1 MRELYRN
8 GVTRSRSGQASPA
21 AAGPVTIQDVA
32 RAAGVGRQTVSNV
45 LNGSGRVGEAT
56 KARVLDAVTTL
67 GYYPHQGARSLRS
80 RRTRQLAYVMP
91 PMQLLPGNYIMQQFL
106 QALAAAS
113 VRRSHSVVLVVPD
126 GDPRG
131 EMRRLIASRSVDAF
145 LLSELQPDDP
155 RVVLLAEAGMP
166 FACFGRVGPALPQHW
181 VDIDNHAAI
190 IDAVEHVLARGFSR
204 VAFVGYRTAN
214 HWDHE
219 RQNGFRAAL
228 ARHGVPD
235 DEVSVLL
242 VDEASARRKIQSLL
256 TGAPRGGR
264 RGVPLRPDAI
274 VTGSDRLAAMIYEI
288 AAELRLRIGRD
299 LGVTGFDGSLATGLL
314 HPRLT
319 SVTIPVEDIARR
331 VIGRALRQLD
341 HGPDESPG
349 EVVPATLRL
358 GESTG
363 GGLRLGQGAGRSG
376 EDSAPMWKRFQ
387 GLSGTAAPAAGGPV
401 SRRVTIADVAADAGV
416 GVGTVSRVLNGSD
429 QVRAATLRAVQ
440 DSIDRLGYR
449 PSHAATALVRGTP
462 RTVAV
467 VVAHMTRPSTVV
479 RVASALTVLAEEGY
493 DTIVCNVDTP
503 AERDR
508 HLETLLPTHRADGV
522 LAISLPL
529 SREQL
534 AQCGRAG
541 VTLVSVD
548 AAAPGVPQTIVDDVA
563 GGRLAAGHLIGLGHR
578 RIGFIGDMAFARPP
592 AGLGFTSSA
601 DRLRGYRQ
609 ALAEAG
615 IGFEAGLIRCGPH
628 DAATAAD
635 QAAQL
640 LMAHDPPTAIF
651 AASDTQ
657 AIGVLAAAERRGV
670 TVPGQ
675 LSVIGFD
682 DIESAAFLGLSTVRQ
697 ALARSGTEGAQRLCA
712 LLRGERLRVRRSE
725 LPLELVARASTARR
739 GG

>member
-479 RVASALTVLAEEGY
+479 RVASALAVLAEEGY

-548 AAAPGVPQTIVDDVA
+548 AAAPGVPQTIVDDLA

-657 AIGVLAAAERRGV
+657 AIGVLAAAERLGV

-697 ALARSGTEGAQRLCA
+697 PLARSGTEGAQRLCA
-712 LLRGERLRVRRSE
+712 LLRGERLRVRRSG
-725 LPLELVARASTARR
+725 LPLELVARASTAGRR
-739 GG
+739 S

>member
-1 MRELYRN
+1 MRGMYRN

-548 AAAPGVPQTIVDDVA
+548 AAAPGVPQTIVDDLA

-657 AIGVLAAAERRGV
+657 AIGVLAAAERLGV

-697 ALARSGTEGAQRLCA
+697 PLARSGTEGAQRLCA

>member
-190 IDAVEHVLARGFSR
+190 IEAVEHVLARGFSR

-256 TGAPRGGR
+256 TGAPQGGR

-548 AAAPGVPQTIVDDVA
+548 AAAPGVPQTIVDDLA

-657 AIGVLAAAERRGV
+657 AIGVLAAAERLGV